1 MTPLLFTLGPS
12 SVLNTERVARSHNGR
27 RRSAAGIA
35 NATNPCRCCRAGG
48 EHLHIPIAPSYSMHA
63 NCRQGGCAADVVQHR
78 PGIEVPA
85 DEMLPVLLPVVV
97 IRLVATP
104 LAVYWLAVRIT
115 PDDDVLLATMLEAS
129 MPTMMLTMVFADR
142 YGLDESALAQAI
154 LVTTIIS
161 MITLPT
167 VAQWPF

>member
-1 MTPLLFTLGPS
+1 M
-12 SVLNTERVARSHNGR
+12 R
-27 RRSAAGIA
+27 
-35 NATNPCRCCRAGG
+35 
-48 EHLHIPIAPSYSMHA
+48 
-63 NCRQGGCAADVVQHR
+63 
-78 PGIEVPA
+78 
-85 DEMLPVLLPVVV
+85 MLPVLLPVVV
-97 IRLVATP
+97 IRLVAAP